1 MDTLGTLTGSSTEL
15 VTTGN
20 GSVAEDAAGGVRIDA
35 LGLTKTIGGERTTLL
50 HDLSFTIR
58 PRELVAIVGASG
70 VGKSTLMN
78 ALTGFQPASGGQ
90 VLLNGT
96 DFYRE
101 FDAWRNQLGYVPQ
114 DDLIHRQLT
123 AAEGLY
129 YTARIRLPPGTPEI
143 EIQGRV
149 DAVLDEVELTDRR
162 DIPVHRLSG
171 GQRKRVSIAAEL
183 ISGPRLL
190 YLDEPTSGLDPGL
203 DLRLMLLL
211 RRLADEGRTVI
222 LTTHAVAN
230 LTVCDKVVFLG
241 QSGRLCFFGTPD
253 EALAFFGVQSL
264 PEVYAMLDQDPG
276 ASEAWEA
283 AYRRSPYYQHHV
295 AEPQAELA
303 TAAPSNAAS
312 LRPSDGAA
320 ASGWSQFRTLTRRYV
335 RLLWSDKPT
344 LVFSV
349 AQAPLMGL
357 FLGMVAGT
365 DVFGAGQPFAT
376 AQVALVLLMIFN
388 LWIGANT
395 ASREIVKE
403 NPIYLRERLVSL
415 KVLPYILS
423 KALVLAALN
432 IIQTACYVGVVLLF
446 TGSPADGVFLPAWLE
461 LMLTVWIVGVAGS
474 AMGLFISAAAASF
487 DLALSITPSSIIPQ
501 MLLAGALFALPS
513 SVDFLSNA
521 TIGKWGVNALGTTAD
536 LNRMYY
542 AAAANLPE
550 DPRIAA
556 LVGQIVF
563 DPDSYDDDPGP
574 KSVVEGK
581 ESRQTHLLRN
591 WAVLLGWIVFFTGL
605 AYAAQRRKDRA
616 WRI

>member
-1 MDTLGTLTGSSTEL
+1 MGKLKTMTGSPGTST
-15 VTTGN
+15 TTAN
-20 GSVAEDAAGGVRIDA
+20 GADAGDAPGGVRIDA
-35 LGLTKTIGGERTTLL
+35 VGLTKTIGGGQTTLL
-50 HDLSFTIR
+50 RDVSFTIR
-58 PRELVAIVGASG
+58 SRELVAIVGASG
-70 VGKSTLMN
+70 AGKSTLMN
-78 ALTGFQPASGGQ
+78 ALTGFQPVSSGQ
-90 VLLNGT
+90 VLLNG
-96 DFYRE
+96 DDSYQH
-101 FDAWRNQLGYVPQ
+101 FDAWREKLGYVPQ
-114 DDLIHRQLT
+114 DDLVHRQLT
-123 AAEGLY
+123 VAQGLY
-129 YTARIRLPPGTPEI
+129 YTARIRLPAATI
-143 EIQGRV
+143 EAELHRRV
-149 DAVLDEVELTDRR
+149 DEVLDEVELTDRR

-183 ISGPRLL
+183 ISSPRLL

-211 RRLADEGRTVI
+211 RRLADEGRTVV

-230 LTVCDKVVFLG
+230 LAICDKVVFLG
-241 QSGRLCFFGTPD
+241 RGGRLCFFGTPD
-253 EALAFFGVQSL
+253 EALVFFGVRSL
-264 PEVYAMLDQDPG
+264 PEVYATLDQEPG
-276 ASEAWEA
+276 AGESWEA
-283 AYRRSPYYQHHV
+283 AYRQSPYHHRHV
-295 AEPQAELA
+295 AEPQEEVAAIA
-303 TAAPSNAAS
+303 TPAAGSPLPADETTSS
-312 LRPSDGAA
+312 
-320 ASGWSQFRTLTRRYV
+320 WSQFRTLTRRYV

-344 LVFSV
+344 LVYSM

-365 DVFGAGQPFAT
+365 NVFGFGQPFAT

-388 LWIGANT
+388 LWIGAST

-415 KVLPYILS
+415 KVPPYILS

-432 IIQTACYVGVVLLF
+432 VIQTACYVGVVLLF
-446 TGSPADGVFLPAWLE
+446 TGSPADGAFLPAWLE
-461 LMLTVWIVGVAGS
+461 LMLTVWIVGVAGLT
-474 AMGLFISAAAASF
+474 MGLLISAAAANL

-542 AAAANLPE
+542 TAAADIPD

-563 DPDSYDDDPGP
+563 DPDNYDDDPGL
-574 KSVVEGK
+574 KSVTEGR

-591 WAVLLGWIVFFTGL
+591 WMVLLGWIVLFTGL
-605 AYAAQRRKDRA
+605 ACGAQYRKDRV
-616 WRI
+616 WRT

>member
-1 MDTLGTLTGSSTEL
+1 MRTLDTRTEGSRDPLTAADGS
-15 VTTGN
+15 
-20 GSVAEDAAGGVRIDA
+20 DAAGVRIDA
-35 LGLTKTIGGERTTLL
+35 LDLTRTIGRGLTTLL
-50 HDLSFTIR
+50 RGVSLTIR
-58 PRELVAIVGASG
+58 PRELVAIAGASG
-70 VGKSTLMN
+70 TGKSTLMN
-78 ALTGFQPASGGQ
+78 ALTGFQPASSGQ
-90 VLLNGT
+90 VLLNGV
-96 DFYRE
+96 DSYRR
-101 FDAWRNQLGYVPQ
+101 FDIWRDKLGYVPQ
-114 DDLIHRQLT
+114 DDLVHRQLT
-123 AAEGLY
+123 AAQGLY
-129 YTARIRLPPGTPEI
+129 YTARIRLPAATPEA
-143 EIQGRV
+143 EIQSRI
-149 DAVLDEVELTDRR
+149 DDVLDAVELTDRR
-162 DIPVHRLSG
+162 DVPVHRLSG

-183 ISGPRLL
+183 ISDPRLL

-211 RRLADEGRTVI
+211 RRLADDGRTVV

-230 LTVCDKVVFLG
+230 LAICDKVVFLG
-241 QSGRLCFFGTPD
+241 QGGRLCFFGTPD
-253 EALAFFGVQSL
+253 EALTFFGVRSL
-264 PEVYAMLDQDPG
+264 PEVYAMLDQEPG
-276 ASEAWEA
+276 ASESWEA
-283 AYRRSPYYQHHV
+283 AYHRSPYHRRHV
-295 AEPQAELA
+295 AEPQAEVTA
-303 TAAPSNAAS
+303 AATPTAAPP
-312 LRPSDGAA
+312 RPSDGTT
-320 ASGWSQFRTLTRRYV
+320 SSWGQFLTLTRRYV

-344 LVFSV
+344 LIYAM

-365 DVFGAGQPFAT
+365 DIFGSGRPFAT

-388 LWIGANT
+388 LWIGAST

-415 KVLPYILS
+415 KVPPYILS

-432 IIQTACYVGVVLLF
+432 VIQTACYVGVVLRF

-474 AMGLFISAAAASF
+474 AMGLFISAAAANL

-542 AAAANLPE
+542 TAAANLPD

-556 LVGQIVF
+556 LVSQIVF
-563 DPDSYDDDPGP
+563 DPDNYDDDPGP
-574 KSVVEGK
+574 KSDMEGK
-581 ESRQTHLLRN
+581 ESRQRHLLRN
-591 WAVLLGWIVFFTGL
+591 WAVLLGWVALFTGL
-605 AYAAQRRKDRA
+605 ACAAQRRKDRA